1 MSAVT
6 MAAECVVLVNAE
18 THTSGMI
25 ANAHLGIRKVMN
37 FVNLTLIQIW

>member
-18 THTSGMI
+18 TLTSAMI
-25 ANAHLGIRKVMN
+25 VNVHLGIRKVMN
-37 FVNLTLIQIW
+37 FVNLILIPIW